1 MTKSPSTEWLPEWAL
16 ESLLPLMGEASIWLV
31 GGAIR
36 DKFLNVETVDYDFAV
51 ADNARKIARGF
62 ADSLGAF
69 YFDLDSERDTGR
81 VIYIDDHKRRF
92 LFDFA
97 RLRGASIQEDLRTRD
112 FTINCLAVD
121 LNNPHEIIDPTQG
134 LSDIKDGIIRAAS
147 TRSFL
152 EDPIRVL
159 RIVRFALQIEG
170 RIESDTLAL
179 LRGSIDKL
187 SSTSVERIRDEVFRI
202 FALPHPIGAIR
213 LMDHLDLVNQV
224 FPELEAMKDVR
235 QSPPHDFDVWRHT
248 LSVVEGLGRLI
259 TVMARE
265 HDPEGASQLSLGEF
279 SLRLGRYREG
289 LNDYLDIELSQG
301 RSMRQLIYLAALYHD
316 SGKPSAMEIEDDRIK
331 FIGHEQEGAQI
342 LKAKAKDLRLSNHE
356 VQWACK
362 VVEGHLRP
370 AMLAES
376 GKATKRSVYRFLR
389 DTMDAA
395 PGILLLSLADALGRG
410 NPPVDQE
417 FWGERIQVVRDLL
430 GGYFDSQNVTLIQRP
445 LLKGDEISLELDVA
459 PGPVIGE
466 ILEALREAQA
476 IGEIQTRSEALSLAR
491 SIKER
496 QKDLP
501 DI

>member
-1 MTKSPSTEWLPEWAL
+1 MTQSPPTDWLPEWAL
-16 ESLLPLMGEASIWLV
+16 ESLLPLLGEASIWLV

-36 DKFLNVETVDYDFAV
+36 DKFLNADSVDYDFAV

-81 VIYIDDHKRRF
+81 VIYIDDRKRRF

-97 RLRGASIQEDLRTRD
+97 RLRGASILEDLRTRD
-112 FTINCLAVD
+112 FTINSLAVD

-134 LSDIKDGIIRAAS
+134 LIDIKDGIIRAAS
-147 TRSFL
+147 KGSFL

-159 RIVRFALQIEG
+159 RVVRFAIQIEG

-179 LRGSIDKL
+179 LRGSIEKL
-187 SSTSVERIRDEVFRI
+187 SSISVERIRDEIFRI

-213 LMDHLDLVNQV
+213 LMDHLDLVKHV
-224 FPELEAMKDVR
+224 FPELEAMKGVP
-235 QSPPHDFDVWRHT
+235 QSPPHEFDVWRHT
-248 LSVVEGLGRLI
+248 LSVVERLGTLI
-259 TVMARE
+259 TVMARD
-265 HDPEGASQLSLGEF
+265 HDPEVASQLSLGEF

-289 LNDYLDIELSQG
+289 LNDYLDIELSQE
-301 RSMRQLIYLAALYHD
+301 RSIRQLIYLAALYHD
-316 SGKPSAMEIEDDRIK
+316 CGKPSAMEIEDDRIK
-331 FIGHEQEGAQI
+331 FIGHEREGAQI
-342 LKAKAKDLRLSNHE
+342 LKAKAKDLKLSNHE
-356 VQWACK
+356 VQWAYK
-362 VVEGHLRP
+362 VVEGYLRP
-370 AMLAES
+370 AMLAEE

-389 DTMDAA
+389 DTADAA

-417 FWGERIQVVRDLL
+417 FWRERIQIVRDLL
-430 GGYFDSQNVTLIQRP
+430 DGYFDRQKVASMQKPLIR
-445 LLKGDEISLELDVA
+445 GDEISIELDVA
-459 PGPVIGE
+459 PGPAIGE

-491 SIKER
+491 VIKER
-496 QKDLP
+496 KKDLS

>member
-1 MTKSPSTEWLPEWAL
+1 MTKPPSTEWLPEWVL
-16 ESLLPLMGEASIWLV
+16 ENLLPLMGEASIWLV

-36 DKFLNVETVDYDFAV
+36 DKFLNVESVDYDFVV
-51 ADNARKIARGF
+51 AENARKIARGF

-81 VIYIDDHKRRF
+81 VIYIDDRNKRF

-112 FTINCLAVD
+112 ITINSIAVD

-134 LSDIKDGIIRAAS
+134 LIDIKDGIIRAAS
-147 TRSFL
+147 TRAFL

-159 RIVRFALQIEG
+159 RIVRFAIQIEG
-170 RIESDTLAL
+170 KIESDTLAL
-179 LRGSIDKL
+179 LRGSIEKL
-187 SSTSVERIRDEVFRI
+187 SSTSVERIRDELFRI
-202 FALPHPIGAIR
+202 FALPHPISAIR
-213 LMDHLDLVNQV
+213 LMDHLDIINQV
-224 FPELEAMKDVR
+224 FPELEAMKDVQ

-248 LSVVEGLGRLI
+248 LSVVEGLGSLI
-259 TVMARE
+259 TVIARD

-289 LNDYLDIELSQG
+289 LNDCLDIELSQG
-301 RSMRQLIYLAALYHD
+301 RSMRQLIYLVALYHD
-316 SGKPSAMEIEDDRIK
+316 AGKPRAMTIEGDRIK
-331 FIGHEQEGAQI
+331 FIGHEREGAQI
-342 LKAKAKDLRLSNHE
+342 LQAKAKDLRLSNQE

-370 AMLAES
+370 AMLAKG

-389 DTMDAA
+389 DTTDAT

-417 FWGERIQVVRDLL
+417 FWGERIQIVRDLL
-430 GGYFDSQNVTLIQRP
+430 GGYFDSQNATLIQKP
-445 LLKGDEISLELDVA
+445 LLRGDEISIELDVA
-459 PGPVIGE
+459 PGPAIGE
-466 ILEALREAQA
+466 ILEVLREAQA
-476 IGEIQTRSEALSLAR
+476 IGEIKTRSEALSLAR
-491 SIKER
+491 TIKER
-496 QKDLP
+496 QKDLS